1 MAEEAPLDDV
11 GRAALRAE
19 FAKVYGV
26 HKLRSSVQA
35 ALVNFCAE
43 RGEPVAELGLDVTR
57 DALEDWNDLWRGT
70 LDDALSLIHI

>member
-35 ALVNFCAE
+35 DWYEHDLSRTG
-43 RGEPVAELGLDVTR
+43 RG
-57 DALEDWNDLWRGT
+57 
-70 LDDALSLIHI
+70 SLA